1 MAEKSHKRVITERRT
16 GSVEG
21 GGGADEM
28 DEKEEE
34 LMEAK
39 GIASQQ

>member
-16 GSVEG
+16 GS
-21 GGGADEM
+21 GGADEM

-34 LMEAK
+34 LMEVK